1 MKLKMPWLLFIARII
16 PAAKEPNKPWIPKTN
31 GTFVEKLAFEC
42 TIFYSAKLKIGC
54 RIPAIMPSK
63 IAATGL
69 KMKGALVPMIAAPAK
84 VPYIRSFILIL
95 PFPTADIAKEVTTH
109 VEMHQ

>member
-1 MKLKMPWLLFIARII
+1 
-16 PAAKEPNKPWIPKTN
+16 
-31 GTFVEKLAFEC
+31 
-42 TIFYSAKLKIGC
+42 
-54 RIPAIMPSK
+54 MPSK